1 MSSLIMSKDRVMELL
16 ERTGAVRTGHFEHP
30 AGYHTP
36 QYFQMPLAL
45 RYADNAR
52 VLSVSLSRM
61 LRRSRE
67 LIAALPKVT
76 VVAPGAGG
84 VPVAFDIRQVLGA
97 EQIFWA
103 EREGGEVRFRQ
114 YNTIQPGQKCLI
126 VDDIA
131 RTGGTIHRV
140 HDLIAE
146 AGGEVLAI
154 GVLVRH
160 HQARV
165 DLPNVPVYSLL
176 DYDQARYASAAEC
189 PLCAEGVPV
198 ERVRF

>member
-1 MSSLIMSKDRVMELL
+1 MSSLIMSRDRAMELM
-16 ERTGAVRTGHFEHP
+16 ERTGAYRTGHFEHP

-36 QYFQMPLAL
+36 HYFQMPLAL

-67 LIAALPKVT
+67 LLAALPKVS

-84 VPVAFDIRQVLGA
+84 VPVAFEVRQVLGA

-103 EREGGEVRFRQ
+103 EREQGEIRFRQ
-114 YNTIQPGQKCLI
+114 YNVIQPGQKCLI
-126 VDDIA
+126 VDDVA
-131 RTGGTIHRV
+131 RSGNTLHRV
-140 HDLIAE
+140 HDMITE
-146 AGGEVLAI
+146 AGGDVLAI

-160 HQARV
+160 NLAKI
-165 DLPNVPVYSLL
+165 DLPKVPIYSLI
-176 DYDQARYASAAEC
+176 DFEATRYPTADEC
-189 PLCAEGVPV
+189 PLCAEGIPL

>member
-1 MSSLIMSKDRVMELL
+1 MTSLIMSKDRIMELL
-16 ERTGAVRTGHFEHP
+16 KRTGAYREGHFEHP
-30 AGYHTP
+30 SGYHTSY
-36 QYFQMPLAL
+36 YFQMPLAL

-67 LIAALPKVT
+67 LIAALPKVS

-84 VPVAFDIRQVLGA
+84 VPVAFEIRQVLGA

-103 EREGGEVRFRQ
+103 EREAGEIRFRQ
-114 YNTIQPGQKCLI
+114 YNVIQPGQRCVI

-131 RTGGTIHRV
+131 RSGSTINQVYRMIS
-140 HDLIAE
+140 D
-146 AGGEVLAI
+146 AGGEVLAV

-160 HQARV
+160 SIAHIDVPDA
-165 DLPNVPVYSLL
+165 PVYALL
-176 DYDQARYASAAEC
+176 DFDAVRYPSESEC
-189 PLCAEGVPV
+189 PLCAEGVPI

>member
-1 MSSLIMSKDRVMELL
+1 MSSLIMSRDRIMEVL
-16 ERTGAVRTGHFEHP
+16 ERTGAFRTGHFVHP
-30 AGYHTP
+30 TGFHAPH
-36 QYFQMPLAL
+36 YFQMPLAL

-67 LIAALPKVT
+67 LVAALPKVS

-84 VPVAFDIRQVLGA
+84 VPVAFEIRHVLGA

-103 EREGGEVRFRQ
+103 EREAGEIRFRQ
-114 YNTIQPGQKCLI
+114 YNVIQPGQKCVI

-131 RTGGTIHRV
+131 RSGSTLHRV
-140 HDLIAE
+140 HDMITE
-146 AGGEVLAI
+146 SGGEVLAI

-160 HQARV
+160 TLARI

-176 DYDQARYASAAEC
+176 DYDSPRYADASEC
-189 PLCAEGVPV
+189 PLCKDGVPID
-198 ERVRF
+198 RVRY

>member
-1 MSSLIMSKDRVMELL
+1 MSSLIMEKDRVMELL
-16 ERTGAVRTGHFEHP
+16 KKTGAYREGHFEHP

-36 QYFQMPLAL
+36 TYFQMPLAL

-84 VPVAFDIRQVLGA
+84 VPVAFEIRNVFHA

-103 EREGGEVRFRQ
+103 EREGQEIRFRQ
-114 YNTIQPGQKCLI
+114 YNEIKPGQKCLV

-131 RTGGTIHRV
+131 RTGQTLNRV
-140 HDLIAE
+140 AQMITD
-146 AGGEVLAI
+146 AGGDVLAA

-160 HQARV
+160 NLAKI
-165 DLPNVPVYSLL
+165 DLPGVPVYALV
-176 DYDQARYASAAEC
+176 DFDAVRYPEPESC
-189 PLCAEGVPV
+189 PLCAERVPL